1 VLAIAY
7 LLAGV
12 AFVVAAVWGLAGFW
26 WALLAAG
33 VLLLVLGALEAR
45 GDAVPVPA
53 AEDEPLRRVA

>member
-1 VLAIAY
+1 VLAALY

-12 AFVVAAVWGLAGFW
+12 AFVVAAVYLLGVAFWPGGFW

-45 GDAVPVPA
+45 GDAVPGA
-53 AEDEPLRRVA
+53 GGRG